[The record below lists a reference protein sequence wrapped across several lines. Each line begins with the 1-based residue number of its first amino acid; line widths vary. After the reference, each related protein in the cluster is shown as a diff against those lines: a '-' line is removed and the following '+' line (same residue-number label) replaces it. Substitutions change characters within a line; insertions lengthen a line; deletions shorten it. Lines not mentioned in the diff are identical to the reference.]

1 MNGKDEVVFFKN
13 QNLSHLSSI
22 ITIFRNIALKEKCL
36 R

>member
-22 ITIFRNIALKEKCL
+22 ITVFEILH
-36 R
+36 